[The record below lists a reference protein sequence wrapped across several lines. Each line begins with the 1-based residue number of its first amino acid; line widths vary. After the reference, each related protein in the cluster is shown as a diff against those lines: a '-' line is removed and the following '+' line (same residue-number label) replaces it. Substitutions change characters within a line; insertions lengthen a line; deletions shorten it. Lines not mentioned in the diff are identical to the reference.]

1 MSRRMS
7 AIKRKRKIVKKI
19 VVRASLRDDSNKCLT
34 APSAFVTWVWVV
46 VCHSDNWRVLGI
58 GPYGAHPSTHTHTH
72 AHTSAE
78 HTRNFFIQCHATASC
93 NTYNVHPFCNPF
105 SLLLFLTLSA
115 LSYGTLH
122 RFLGR
127 LNFWNFTGDLTVRVD
142 TTSAWLGQLFMS
154 LSQIGC
160 QQNFMQRYVSLK
172 SLKEVRK

>member
-1 MSRRMS
+1 MSLRMS
-7 AIKRKRKIVKKI
+7 TIKRKRKIVKQI

-46 VCHSDNWRVLGI
+46 VCHSDNWRTLGI
-58 GPYGAHPSTHTHTH
+58 GPYGAHPKTHTR
-72 AHTSAE
+72 AQ
-78 HTRNFFIQCHATASC
+78 HTRNFFVQCHATASC
-93 NTYNVHPFCNPF
+93 NAYNVHSFAIPF
-105 SLLLFLTLSA
+105 SLPLFA
-115 LSYGTLH
+115 LSHGTFL